1 MGQLTITL
9 SDSLEQEVR
18 DAVTQGN
25 YGSVSDLI
33 RDAIRL
39 ELSQKPRYWER
50 AALVLSLE
58 NNLMLKE
65 LVDENTLEKNELL
78 DALRRGYTSN
88 YYDIEYI
95 ASQDELHPEGA
106 RFVMDVLD
114 MYAAL
119 QHAAEVHN
127 MSDTIEDDAIFRGF
141 DGNAGDGY
149 LGYTNFLV
157 DNGRY
162 TYVKP
167 LDKIPHLNSHM
178 MINEMYERMLSA
190 YKAIRKS
197 KGYSIHN
204 QVLTVDEV
212 HRIIDEQIH
221 PENRIKST

>member
-9 SDSLEQEVR
+9 PDSLENEVR
-18 DAVTQGN
+18 AIVASGS
-25 YGSVSDLI
+25 YGSLSDFM

-65 LVDENTLEKNELL
+65 IVDENKLEKNELL
-78 DALRRGYTSN
+78 EALRRGYSSN

-95 ASQDELHPEGA
+95 ASHDELDSKGA
-106 RFVMDVLD
+106 DFVMNVLD
-114 MYAAL
+114 MHSAL
-119 QHAAEVHN
+119 QHAAEVHG
-127 MSDTIEDDAIFRGF
+127 MDKKIQDQVVFRGF
-141 DGNAGDGY
+141 DGNAGDGF

-167 LDKIPHLNSHM
+167 LDSIPHLNSHSM
-178 MINEMYERMLSA
+178 VNEMYERMLSS
-190 YKAIRKS
+190 YIPIRKA
-197 KGYSIHN
+197 KARNYGARD
-204 QVLTVDEV
+204 QVLTAMEV
-212 HRIIDEQIH
+212 IEILDKQIH
-221 PENRIKST
+221 PENRK